1 MRRQFL
7 GKILLA
13 IIACALLPFSTH
25 AQRRRGTINSGKI
38 NETTNII
45 NDCERRTNQFRKTLD
60 RALGRDNVR
69 AGQGREN
76 QLNREATQLHDAM
89 ARTGDAW
96 NRDHNYNRARQN
108 VNAAIVFARDI
119 DRAMHNWNMGGDAV
133 SQWAAVRSELNRLAL
148 NLGLPKIW

>member
-1 MRRQFL
+1 MRRRFL
-7 GKILLA
+7 CEILLA
-13 IIACALLPFSTH
+13 IASCALGPFTAQ
-25 AQRRRGTINSGKI
+25 AQRRRPAINSSKVQQ
-38 NETTNII
+38 TTNII

-133 SQWAAVRSELNRLAL
+133 SQWAAVRTELNRLAL